1 MTLSE
6 RVEILL
12 VEDNPRDSE
21 LARRALRKC
30 DLEAH
35 LMQVKDGQEA
45 LDWLLAEGIYA
56 GRNLRQQPKVVFLDI
71 KLPKRSGLE
80 VLKVIRADPRTRH
93 LPVVMMTSSQQ
104 DRDVRKA
111 YEEGGNSYLV
121 KPVESEKYFEAIGM
135 AGRYWVYL
143 NTPLQGPVVPEEDA
157 SEDDF
162 QERTSGP

>member
-1 MTLSE
+1 
-6 RVEILL
+6 
-12 VEDNPRDSE
+12 
-21 LARRALRKC
+21 
-30 DLEAH
+30 
-35 LMQVKDGQEA
+35 MQVKDGQEA
-45 LDWLLAEGIYA
+45 LDWLLAEGSYA

-80 VLKVIRADPRTRH
+80 VLKAIRADPRTRH

-104 DRDVRKA
+104 DRDVRNA

-135 AGRYWVYL
+135 AGRYWVCL
-143 NTPLQGPVVPEEDA
+143 NTPLQGPVAPEEDA

-162 QERTSGP
+162 QQHTSGP